1 MTPKRLVKKEEVPHG
16 ELARGK
22 KTPTSYWSSWYSIS
36 LWGDRYQLVLV
47 SRVQRETTAEKTYSV
62 LTLSKSRRPL
72 PFSLLAEMGHCQPVP
87 VLFSLFL
94 PSRDD
99 VRTVQA
105 KKGRE

>member
-1 MTPKRLVKKEEVPHG
+1 MLILFTDINL
-16 ELARGK
+16 
-22 KTPTSYWSSWYSIS
+22 
-36 LWGDRYQLVLV
+36 LV
-47 SRVQRETTAEKTYSV
+47 SRALPCLPPTWLPSPFPPVASLWAGGKKRQKRKARREKRKEKGARGRG
-62 LTLSKSRRPL
+62 KSTRMNGRR
-72 PFSLLAEMGHCQPVP
+72 ERGQPVP